1 MPSTKTSPPA
11 LGNVIAISGNIADV
25 TWLVNTGTIHET
37 VPVVAWVATA
47 NDGDTRIEPALLVQG
62 EVLTATQTRAIY
74 GADSITARY
83 NG

>member
-1 MPSTKTSPPA
+1 MPTKTTAPA
-11 LGNVIAISGNIADV
+11 VGNVIAIAGNIADV
-25 TWLVNTGTIHET
+25 TWLVHTGSIHET

-47 NDGDTRIEPALLVQG
+47 ADGDTRIEPALLVQG
-62 EVLTATQTRAIY
+62 EVLTATQTRAVY